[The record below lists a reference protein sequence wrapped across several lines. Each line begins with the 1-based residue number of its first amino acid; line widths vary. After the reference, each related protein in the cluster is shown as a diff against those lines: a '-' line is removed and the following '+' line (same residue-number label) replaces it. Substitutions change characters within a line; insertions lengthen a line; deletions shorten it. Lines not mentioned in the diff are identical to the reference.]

1 MGQDLTAWYIKGR
14 WWRREGP
21 SWSQEWTEK
30 TGQSRRLPGGRARET
45 FELYAAGCVME
56 PLPINLSVKSS
67 LLTDAFGEMGSFWG
81 PCCVGSRAGTVLLVG
96 LVLSADSSFDA

>member
-21 SWSQEWTEK
+21 AGVRSGQREDGSQDRVD
-30 TGQSRRLPGGRARET
+30 GSQVAGPGET

-67 LLTDAFGEMGSFWG
+67 LLTDAFGRNGFFL
-81 PCCVGSRAGTVLLVG
+81 GTMLCG
-96 LVLSADSSFDA
+96 